1 MIPERYKD
9 CRSIETYFR
18 NVYFF
23 FRCCCCWR
31 KRTLIH
37 KCQWFMGVRMLIVL
51 SNNRIPFSIV
61 CCFLWFLSTLPVLWF
76 FIVPFHPFLE
86 WSIIYL
92 AIEKKEPRTTTE
104 DLISTIFNTHNMS
117 NPIPWLLK
125 VQKYATLILVVMFMI
140 HLSWYQAFYR
150 CL

>member
-1 MIPERYKD
+1 
-9 CRSIETYFR
+9 
-18 NVYFF
+18 
-23 FRCCCCWR
+23 
-31 KRTLIH
+31 
-37 KCQWFMGVRMLIVL
+37 MGVPMLIVL
-51 SNNRIPFSIV
+51 SNNRRPFSIV

-92 AIEKKEPRTTTE
+92 AIEKEKEKKEPRTTTE

-117 NPIPWLLK
+117 NPRPWPND
-125 VQKYATLILVVMFMI
+125 ATGYTLLILVVTLLI
-140 HLSWYQAFYR
+140 TVADAKLSIDYW